1 MHEEQLSPFAGE
13 TMTQLTVG
21 FARPRTAVPDLTAG
35 SRPATPAL
43 VDQHGRVAQ
52 DLRVSLTDRCNLRC
66 EYCMPADALDCLPT
80 TEALS
85 DAEVVR
91 LVAIAV
97 EKLGIREVRFTGGE
111 PLLRRGLEDIVAATT
126 ALRTVNGARPV
137 TAMTT
142 NALGLGSRAAGLAA
156 AGLDR
161 INVSLDSLDRRT
173 FATLTHRD
181 RLPDVLAGLAAAD
194 AAQLAPVKINAVLMR
209 GVNDAEAPELLA
221 FALGRGYGLRFIE
234 QMPLGPPDAWDRG
247 AMVTAQEILASL
259 STRFTLTTA
268 DPAERGS
275 APARHWVVEPGPD
288 LPGGTV
294 GVISAV
300 TQPFCAAC
308 DRTRL
313 TADGHVRSCLFS
325 RTETDLRSLL
335 RDGAGDDE
343 LAAMWRTA
351 MWGKE
356 AGHDIN
362 EPVFQQPRRP
372 MSAIG
377 G

>member
-1 MHEEQLSPFAGE
+1 
-13 TMTQLTVG
+13 MTQLALG
-21 FARPRTAVPDLTAG
+21 FPGQQIAAPDPPSGDRPP
-35 SRPATPAL
+35 TPAL
-43 VDQHGRVAQ
+43 VDRYGRVAQ
-52 DLRVSLTDRCNLRC
+52 NLRVSLSDRCNLC
-66 EYCMPADALDCLPT
+66 CVFCMPAKGLDWLPT
-80 TEALS
+80 TQVLS

-91 LVAIAV
+91 LITIAV
-97 EKLGIREVRFTGGE
+97 EQLDIHAVRFTGGE

-126 ALRTVNGARPV
+126 TLRTVNGARPE
-137 TAMTT
+137 TALTT
-142 NALGLGSRAAGLAA
+142 NAVGLEGRAVGLAA

-161 INVSLDSLDRRT
+161 VNVSLDSLDRQT
-173 FATLTHRD
+173 FVTLTRRD
-181 RLPDVLAGLAAAD
+181 RLSDVLAGLAAAD
-194 AAQLAPVKINAVLMR
+194 AALLGPVKINAVLIR

-221 FALGRGYGLRFIE
+221 FALRRGYGLRFIE
-234 QMPLGPPDAWDRG
+234 QMPLGPIEAWDRG

-259 STRFTLTTA
+259 STRFTLITT
-268 DPAERGS
+268 DQAERGS
-275 APARHWVVEPGPD
+275 SPAQHWVVEPGPD

-294 GVISAV
+294 GVVSAV
-300 TQPFCAAC
+300 SRPFCGAC

-313 TADGHVRSCLFS
+313 TADGQVRSCLFS

-335 RDGAGDDE
+335 RGGASDDE
-343 LAAMWRTA
+343 IAAMWRTA

-362 EPVFQQPRRP
+362 DPAFMQPRRP

>member
-1 MHEEQLSPFAGE
+1 
-13 TMTQLTVG
+13 MTQIALG
-21 FARPRTAVPDLTAG
+21 FPRPQTADPDPTAG
-35 SRPATPAL
+35 DRPPTPAL

-66 EYCMPADALDCLPT
+66 EYCMPAEGFDFLPNT
-80 TEALS
+80 QVLS
-85 DAEVVR
+85 DSEVTR
-91 LVAIAV
+91 LITIAV

-111 PLLRRGLEDIVAATT
+111 PLLRRGLEEIVAATT
-126 ALRTVNGARPV
+126 ALRTVAG
-137 TAMTT
+137 TAPATALTT
-142 NALGLGSRAAGLAA
+142 NALGLEGRAAGLAA

-161 INVSLDSLDRRT
+161 INVSLDSLDRQT
-173 FATLTHRD
+173 FATLTRRD
-181 RLPDVLAGLAAAD
+181 RLSDVLAGLAAAD

-234 QMPLGPPDAWDRG
+234 QMPLGPPEAWDRG
-247 AMVTAQEILASL
+247 AMVTAQEILARL
-259 STRFTLTTA
+259 SSRFTLTST

-275 APARHWVVEPGPD
+275 APAQHWVVEPGPD

-300 TQPFCAAC
+300 TQPFCGAC

-313 TADGHVRSCLFS
+313 TADGQVRSCLFS

-335 RDGAGDDE
+335 RDGTGDDQI
-343 LAAMWRTA
+343 AAMWRTT
-351 MWGKE
+351 MWGKK

-362 EPVFQQPRRP
+362 DPAFLQPRRP